1 MKIFS
6 LVRLKE
12 KTFFQREK
20 KETKKKLKKEKRK
33 KKETSYINFKYI
45 YFFYI
50 LCITQYSKYPRAPVF
65 IF

>member
-20 KETKKKLKKEKRK
+20 KEMKKKHKKEKK
-33 KKETSYINFKYI
+33 KKRKRHI
-45 YFFYI
+45 
-50 LCITQYSKYPRAPVF
+50 
-65 IF
+65 